1 MKRPLIVTQTR
12 QVKKYV
18 IPEQTKNSETR
29 KCFIIEI
36 TSGSIGGACG
46 IALTHPLDSIR
57 VAKQYHSRISKY
69 NLSYYRIF
77 KKIHAT
83 HGVAGFYRGIIPPT
97 MLRGVGLSANRL
109 GYNIGLWLFEGRQ
122 IKGTWRMSVVGSIA
136 GIFTGVV
143 DMPIHLL
150 KCRAQVRLGISKET
164 FVLYVEMLKRIWKY
178 EGFRAFTNGL
188 IPQLMYAGISYS
200 IFYVLYDYFLAN
212 GFSVFT
218 SGMLAGTLSWPP
230 VVPFDSLRV
239 RMQCQP
245 YTVSFST
252 VAMEMSRQPIRLWF
266 TGNTFTMLRAAPRWG
281 ITMLS
286 VESCNKT
293 LNKYFER

>member
-1 MKRPLIVTQTR
+1 MKRPLIITQTR
-12 QVKKYV
+12 QAKKPA
-18 IPEQTKNSETR
+18 IPVQPKKSDIR
-29 KCFIIEI
+29 KCLFIEI
-36 TSGSIGGACG
+36 TSGWIGGACG
-46 IALTHPLDSIR
+46 VASTHPLDSIR
-57 VAKQYHSRISKY
+57 VAKQYHARISKN

-83 HGVAGFYRGIIPPT
+83 HGLAGFYRGIIPPT
-97 MLRGVGLSANRL
+97 VLRGVGLSANRL
-109 GYNIGLWLFEGRQ
+109 GYNIGLQLFEGRQ

-136 GIFTGVV
+136 GLFTGVV

-164 FVLYVEMLKRIWKY
+164 FLLYVEMLKRIWKY

-188 IPQLMYAGISYS
+188 IPQLLYTGISYA

-212 GFSVFT
+212 GFSVFM
-218 SGMLAGTLSWPP
+218 SGMIAGTLSWPP

-245 YTVSFST
+245 YTVSFRT
-252 VAMEMSRQPIRLWF
+252 VARDMCRQPIRLWF
-266 TGNTFTMLRAAPRWG
+266 SGNGATMLRAAPRWG

-286 VESCNKT
+286 VENCNKT
-293 LNKYFER
+293 LNTYF